1 MSGGGGMSRAVNF
14 IHIPKN
20 AGTSMVDVCANSN
33 GILIYHGHGADVRN
47 IPNQL
52 IVIRNPV
59 ERFISAFRY
68 AKLIF
73 EVEVF
78 TDDDEE
84 DDTPENWIRVWRD
97 PEHPRHAALMH
108 EMMNDPDGEEPHKI
122 GDTILEYKWT
132 YTPQSDWI
140 DPTKVK
146 YVVLYDCFEFE
157 MKHILNDLGVDDNI
171 PHANGAGDEHYE
183 LSHESIEFLRFRYA
197 DDFRYYERMKRT
209 RTDVIDNHYPL
220 LLHPFV

>member
-1 MSGGGGMSRAVNF
+1 MSGGGRMSRAVNF

-20 AGTSMVDVCANSN
+20 AGTSMGNVCANSN
-33 GILIYHGHGADVRN
+33 GILIHHGHGADVRN

-59 ERFISAFRY
+59 ERFISAFKY

-73 EVEVF
+73 EVVVF

-97 PEHPRHAALMH
+97 HEHPRHAALMN
-108 EMMNDPDGEEPHKI
+108 EMMNDAGGREPHKI

-132 YTPQSDWI
+132 YTPQSHWI
-140 DPTKVK
+140 EPTKVK
-146 YVVLYDCFEFE
+146 YVVLYDCFELE
-157 MKHILNDLGVDDNI
+157 MKHILNDLGVDDNL
-171 PHANGAGDEHYE
+171 PYANNSGDEHYE
-183 LSHESIEFLRFRYA
+183 LSQESIEFLRFRYA
-197 DDFRYYERMKRT
+197 DDFRYYEKIKKT
-209 RTDVIDNHYPL
+209 STDEIDNHYPL